1 MIRHS
6 SPYKT
11 GGSPPSHL
19 FRSGPQAAV
28 PIRDPSVDG
37 TGGAFA
43 LPCEALSARVA
54 GVVRGPCEVER
65 IGSGPVAQAG

>member
-37 TGGAFA
+37 TGGALA
-43 LPCEALSARVA
+43 LSYGALSAREA
-54 GVVRGPCEVER
+54 GIVRVSCEVER
-65 IGSGPVAQAG
+65 FGSGPVAQAG